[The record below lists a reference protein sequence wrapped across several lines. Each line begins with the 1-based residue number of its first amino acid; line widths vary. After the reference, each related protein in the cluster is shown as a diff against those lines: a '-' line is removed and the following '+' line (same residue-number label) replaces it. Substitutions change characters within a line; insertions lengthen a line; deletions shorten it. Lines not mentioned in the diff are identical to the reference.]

1 MLYLCPAE
9 QLQALD
15 QSYAQKA
22 EEQRLRTQQNL
33 EERLSTFQ
41 RDLEAQY
48 KSQLE
53 TELSLYKSRELAKV
67 RMEEREKYQQE
78 LASERVEAT
87 VAHQKKIEELRRTEQ
102 QMMDRYRKKE
112 QVSCSCRTLT
122 LEPSVICRN
131 TLCCM

>member
-1 MLYLCPAE
+1 M
-9 QLQALD
+9 
-15 QSYAQKA
+15 
-22 EEQRLRTQQNL
+22 
-33 EERLSTFQ
+33 TFQ

-78 LASERVEAT
+78 LASERVGAT
-87 VAHQKKIEELRRTEQ
+87 VAHQKKIEELRKTEQ

-112 QVSCSCRTLT
+112 QVSYSYSTLT
-122 LEPSVICRN
+122 LEPNVMSGN
-131 TLCCM
+131 TLCSLLPLLVCRIWSLVSTPSDRLSWLR